1 MIDEEYRVVR
11 MGHPMGVS
19 RRHFL
24 GTAAGAAA
32 ALLPMPTP
40 AGSSEVSPPFVDCAL
55 LDLGTGC
62 ALPESCAGYEAA
74 LKSSGRRYV
83 RASAGTLPCCRAAI
97 VPGLMVT
104 EREVARRVA
113 AWLENG
119 GLLVLESGAGF
130 AAAAKF
136 DEHRRFLDAY
146 FALRV
151 ERPIDVWQV
160 GGGLCRAK
168 SSVPYVEYTWPLRVQ
183 VRDFS
188 RVVPLCGEG
197 VVGQSSGRIIGQSMG
212 QIKGQVI
219 GWIGAQPV
227 AVKGAVGKGTL
238 VFLGSPL
245 GPTLLA
251 GDREA
256 RGWLNEL
263 LAV

>member
-1 MIDEEYRVVR
+1 
-11 MGHPMGVS
+11 MGHPMRVS

-32 ALLPMPTP
+32 ALLPAPTP
-40 AGSSEVSPPFVDCAL
+40 AGSSEVSPPSVDCAL
-55 LDLGTGC
+55 LDLGTDC

-74 LKSSGRRYV
+74 LKSSGLRYV
-83 RASAGTLPCCRAAI
+83 RASAGILPRCRAAI
-97 VPGLMVT
+97 VPGLMVM
-104 EREVARRVA
+104 EPEVARSVE
-113 AWLENG
+113 AWLESG

-130 AAAAKF
+130 AAAAAF
-136 DEHRRFLDAY
+136 DEHRRFLDVH
-146 FALRV
+146 FDLQV
-151 ERPIDVWQV
+151 ERPIHVWREA
-160 GGGLCRAK
+160 GGLCRAK
-168 SSVPYVEYTWPLRVQ
+168 SGVPYVEYTWPLRAQ

-197 VVGQSSGRIIGQSMG
+197 AVGRSSSQILG
-212 QIKGQVI
+212 QII
-219 GWIGAQPV
+219 GWIGARPV
-227 AVKGAVGKGTL
+227 AVKRGVGKGTL

-263 LAV
+263 LAM